1 MHRMDTVF
9 SLPESA
15 RANFLQSIMQSSGCS
30 YICLWS
36 YDSLLSNRLLCLDG
50 LFNVRINQ
58 ASTSLGSVAQRLFD
72 QYRSLVFDVNDND
85 RIPGLAF
92 KNRSYLELQQPDLL
106 RLAWTQIQ
114 AQFYQEA
121 RIKTAV
127 FMGCNNGEMELGFP
141 NMSQDDIQT
150 ALRNWFPDEFSR
162 LQSSSNPQPNIDQ
175 SQNPPS
181 SSSSS
186 LRSLSLSAGSPEY
199 SSLLFNI
206 PGSSPHFPQDQS
218 LTASSSSSHQQV
230 FQALAQSTAQSST
243 FPTPEGENDAMMR
256 AILHVLS
263 TNNPPPSTPTSLLH
277 QPHHRQNLPDYMV
290 RPDQTSAFKRYS
302 PIIPRP
308 SSQMGPDQLRQSLFK
323 RSLTF
328 FRGLNFMRMRESV
341 QTTTRPSST
350 QLHHMISERRRREK
364 LNENF
369 QALRS
374 LLPPGTKKDKASI
387 LTTAKEALTSLMA
400 EIEKLRERNKQLE
413 VAATSSS
420 SSSMAARPVA
430 KEASDDHEIFN
441 ERLNVRI
448 SHELSESSSSEQERI
463 ADLEVTVRGQS
474 SQVDILIR
482 LLEFLKQDQNLSLI
496 SMEANT
502 YLAHANSFNRITIRL
517 RVEGSEWDESAFQ
530 EAVRRVVADLA
541 Q

>member
-1 MHRMDTVF
+1 MDAVF
-9 SLPESA
+9 SLPEAA
-15 RANFLQSIMQSSGCS
+15 RAHFLQSILQSSGCS

-36 YDSLLSNRLLCLDG
+36 YDSLLSNSRLLCLDG

-58 ASTSLGSVAQRLFD
+58 PSTSLGSSVAQRLFD
-72 QYRSLVFDVNDND
+72 QYRSLLFEVNDND

-92 KNRSYLELQQPDLL
+92 KNRTYLELQQPDLL
-106 RLAWTQIQ
+106 RLAWTPIQ
-114 AQFYQEA
+114 TQFYQEA

-150 ALRNWFPDEFSR
+150 ALRNWFPDEVSR
-162 LQSSSNPQPNIDQ
+162 LNQQQPNMDQ
-175 SQNPPS
+175 SQNQHQNPPS

-206 PGSSPHFPQDQS
+206 PAAPSPHFPPPPP
-218 LTASSSSSHQQV
+218 
-230 FQALAQSTAQSST
+230 LAQVTAQSP
-243 FPTPEGENDAMMR
+243 FPTPDSENEAIMR

-263 TNNPPPSTPTSLLH
+263 TTTTSSSSPSSLPQNFPNTSH
-277 QPHHRQNLPDYMV
+277 YMV
-290 RPDQTSAFKRYS
+290 HPEASAFKRYN
-302 PIIPRP
+302 PTGIIPPPRP
-308 SSQMGPDQLRQSLFK
+308 PLSQMGPDHQLRRQSLFK
-323 RSLTF
+323 KSLTF
-328 FRGLNFMRMRESV
+328 FRGLNFMRMRERI
-341 QTTTRPSST
+341 QTSRPSTT

-369 QALRS
+369 QNLRS

-387 LTTAKEALTSLMA
+387 LTTAKEVLSSLMA
-400 EIEKLRERNKQLE
+400 EIAKLRERNKQLE
-413 VAATSSS
+413 GVTITR
-420 SSSMAARPVA
+420 SSSMAAAPAAV
-430 KEASDDHEIFN
+430 KETSGDGDHEIAN

-448 SHELSESSSSEQERI
+448 SSSGQQPPESSSSSEGRI
-463 ADLEVTVRGQS
+463 VDLEVTVRGQN

-482 LLEFLKQDQNLSLI
+482 VLGFLKQDQSLSLI

-502 YLAHANSFNRITIRL
+502 HIAHATSFNRISVRL
-517 RVEGSEWDESAFQ
+517 RVEVSEWDESAFQ